1 MAAMEGMYPFVLAA
15 VLGGVAKNKRRIPFD
30 YSEEQKEQH
39 LQQLAQKDLQA
50 VRSVYGLLRS
60 RPDVLEKYRKD
71 VTRDYL
77 RMLKEQ
83 END

>member
-1 MAAMEGMYPFVLAA
+1 MYPFVLSA

-30 YSEEQKEQH
+30 FTEEQKQQH
-39 LQQLAQKDLQA
+39 MQHLAQKDLQA
-50 VRSVYGLLRS
+50 VRTVFGLLRS

-83 END
+83 EDD